1 MALSVFCSVME
12 DEAEIDFYQHYLV
25 MWADYVG
32 WIKDRAH
39 EAITMLESAISNV
52 QTNTVNRVEDNVP
65 QPTSQPGTSQGG
77 SNDIEGTIQTN
88 QQPTEEI
95 SNGVVANS
103 TPAPTGA
110 VERTE
115 INNGRTQILVPALTD
130 ATGVTGVV
138 RDAAGS
144 NQIAQD
150 AMLSLAIATFD
161 QLGITIGKDLQAI
174 EEELSEGVISQTDSY
189 LDELKEICIEIEKKM
204 NVDLKEAAQKLASL
218 DQAGTIGAAQQTS
231 QMLAQFS
238 DWLRSIRTEI
248 RRAKEAVT
256 PSSSESVNGSATTT
270 PAVTVSQGYKPF
282 IERLKPPTFLGKVE
296 EWPEFRSVWKD
307 LLAELPE
314 SVQDQHIKSHLPATD
329 IKRIVEIRSMSE
341 VLETQS

>member
-1 MALSVFCSVME
+1 
-12 DEAEIDFYQHYLV
+12 

-39 EAITMLESAISNV
+39 EAITTLESAISNV

-88 QQPTEEI
+88 QQPTGEI

-174 EEELSEGVISQTDSY
+174 EEELSEGVISQADSY
-189 LDELKEICIEIEKKM
+189 LNELK
-204 NVDLKEAAQKLASL
+204 
-218 DQAGTIGAAQQTS
+218 
-231 QMLAQFS
+231 
-238 DWLRSIRTEI
+238 
-248 RRAKEAVT
+248 
-256 PSSSESVNGSATTT
+256 
-270 PAVTVSQGYKPF
+270 
-282 IERLKPPTFLGKVE
+282 
-296 EWPEFRSVWKD
+296 
-307 LLAELPE
+307 
-314 SVQDQHIKSHLPATD
+314 
-329 IKRIVEIRSMSE
+329 
-341 VLETQS
+341 